1 MPQPPAV
8 EVDSVSKTFRL
19 YAERNQSLKA
29 TVLRG
34 RRSRH
39 EDFLA
44 LNNVSFTVPAG
55 STFGITGNNGSG
67 KSTLLKCIARILVPN
82 KGTITTRG
90 NVASLLELGSGFHPE
105 LTGRENVFL
114 NAAVMRIPRSYM
126 DEQYDAL
133 VEFAGIEDFMDQP
146 VKTYSS
152 GMYMRL
158 AFSVAAH
165 VDPDIL
171 LVDEVIAVGDAEFQ
185 AKCLQK
191 FADLRRRGRTVIIAS
206 GALGTL
212 TSLCDEVA
220 RLDHGKLVGL
230 DVPDDH
236 TPDLPGLAATVS
248 PDAPSVITGLEVIGV
263 HGFPVDRV
271 ASGEPVTLRLS
282 YDAQRPIP
290 KAVLV
295 LELRTA
301 AGVRA
306 WTQHSRDSGL
316 VPDPLAGRGSIDVR
330 IPRLSLQSG
339 LYEVRAAV
347 ADDALTEMIDARN
360 FGFALE
366 VTNDS
371 LSEQT
376 GLAVLGGQWANPVQ
390 DENLKAGGEGTG

>member
-1 MPQPPAV
+1 MTQPHAV

-34 RRSRH
+34 RRSRF

-44 LNNVSFTVPAG
+44 LNDVSFNVPAG

-67 KSTLLKCIARILVPN
+67 KSTLLKVIARILVPN
-82 KGTITTRG
+82 SGTITTRG
-90 NVASLLELGSGFHPE
+90 KVASLLELGSGFHPE
-105 LTGRENVFL
+105 LSGRENVFL
-114 NAAVMRIPRSYM
+114 NASVMRIPRSYM
-126 DEQYDAL
+126 EEQYEAL
-133 VEFAGIEDFMDQP
+133 VEFAGIEDFIDQP

-165 VDPDIL
+165 IDPDIL
-171 LVDEVIAVGDAEFQ
+171 LIDEVIAVGDAEFQ

-220 RLDHGKLVGL
+220 RLDHGKLVSL
-230 DVPDDH
+230 DVPEEH
-236 TPDLPGLAATVS
+236 S
-248 PDAPSVITGLEVIGV
+248 PDFAALTASEPDGGSIITDLQVIGA
-263 HGFPVDRV
+263 HGFAVDRV
-271 ASGEPVTLRLS
+271 ATGESVTLRLS
-282 YDAQRPIP
+282 YDAEQPVP
-290 KAVLV
+290 EAVFV

-306 WTQHSRDSGL
+306 WTQNSRDSGL
-316 VPDPLAGRGSIDVR
+316 LPDPLTGRGSIDLR
-330 IPRLSLQSG
+330 IPRLSLQAG

-347 ADDALTEMIDARN
+347 ADDTMTKMLDAHN

-371 LSEQT
+371 LSEQI
-376 GLAVLGGQWANPVQ
+376 GLAVLGGRWGNPVQ
-390 DENLKAGGEGTG
+390 DENLTSGRGDKG